1 MGASGIEYFTP
12 ILNLGE
18 TGILGVG
25 ALAKELVLEG
35 DNVKQVSPI
44 KFNIHHQILDGAGA
58 ADF

>member
-25 ALAKELVLEG
+25 ALTKEVVQKRITLNKFQNSFKRHLI
-35 DNVKQVSPI
+35 I
-44 KFNIHHQILDGAGA
+44 KF
-58 ADF
+58 